1 LVGVRTEG
9 AAGSFELA
17 GFLFGERE
25 PRVALF
31 DGFPLEFRPTGRL
44 LVLRNLDVPGVVG
57 RLGTILGE
65 AGINI
70 ADIHLARRDREP
82 EAAAVLRVEGEVAEA
97 TLERLRALEAV
108 RSARVVDL
116 EGP

>member
-1 LVGVRTEG
+1 VG
-9 AAGSFELA
+9 AAGCVVRA
-17 GFLFGERE
+17 GFLVGARE

-44 LVLRNLDVPGVVG
+44 LVMRNRDVPGVVG
-57 RLGTILGE
+57 QLGTILGE

-70 ADIHLARRDREP
+70 ADIHLARRDGEP
-82 EAAAVLRVEGEVAEA
+82 EAAAVLRVEGEVTEA

-108 RSARVVDL
+108 RSARAVDL